1 MSYCIN
7 LIADPASPGF
17 GKMLNSIHEIKTF
30 TLNDI
35 NIIATLFV
43 LFGHTN
49 KSIYLITHSN
59 KSGHKED
66 VAKIIQEENYIVKEQ
81 TLMRATARPI
91 PSKINSPFTKRGVYV
106 LRWFNIDMKHVD
118 EIAELSNGAWPYF
131 ENDDIEV
138 QALLAETTDEKDGKM
153 LLITQYKNFMIW
165 ENSRKNQDERSS
177 SRFRKRNELMKSA
190 IPFATKLYLPPKTAN
205 M

>member
-1 MSYCIN
+1 
-7 LIADPASPGF
+7 
-17 GKMLNSIHEIKTF
+17 
-30 TLNDI
+30 
-35 NIIATLFV
+35 
-43 LFGHTN
+43 
-49 KSIYLITHSN
+49 
-59 KSGHKED
+59 
-66 VAKIIQEENYIVKEQ
+66 
-81 TLMRATARPI
+81 MRATARPI

-153 LLITQYKNFMIW
+153 LLITQYKNFMVW